1 MKLNVI
7 DKFNVEKINENF
19 RMIAEY
25 LGDTATGTAKE
36 TKTDKVNK

>member
-19 RMIAEY
+19 RIIAEF
-25 LGDTATGTAKE
+25 LGDTKTEKE
-36 TKTDKVNK
+36 SK